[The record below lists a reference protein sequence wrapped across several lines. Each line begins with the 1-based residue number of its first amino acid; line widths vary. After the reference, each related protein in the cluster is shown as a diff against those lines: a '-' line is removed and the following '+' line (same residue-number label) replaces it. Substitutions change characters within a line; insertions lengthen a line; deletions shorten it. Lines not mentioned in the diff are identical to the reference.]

1 MPRAETVNLQVRVPA
16 QLKRDADILFR
27 SMGLETGDAV
37 RVFLTQA
44 VGHRAMPFEMA
55 EPKDINGF
63 TRAQAERLLRA
74 KAQLYAGKG
83 VQHELVQD

>member
-1 MPRAETVNLQVRVPA
+1 MPRMETVNLQVRVPA
-16 QLKRDADILFR
+16 QLKRDADMLFR

-44 VGHRAMPFEMA
+44 VGCRAMPFEMA

-74 KAQLYAGKG
+74 KAQLDAGKG